1 MKIEKIKSGDIA
13 SLIKDFDN
21 RIIYYFDNLKFGKG
35 QIELDTD
42 NVNEAFFFEEGKC
55 LHIYREDGIKGIL
68 YIEEPEDKEFIS
80 EEQILEERILKE
92 PLKVLV
98 VKNIL
103 NMMRM
108 DRLTYQE
115 RCRQSSYKGGMNYG
129 Q

>member
-68 YIEEPEDKEFIS
+68 YIEDRRIKSLFG
-80 EEQILEERILKE
+80 EQILEERILKE

-98 VKNIL
+98 VKKYIEY
-103 NMMRM
+103 
-108 DRLTYQE
+108 DE
-115 RCRQSSYKGGMNYG
+115 DG
-129 Q
+129 QAYISRTLPAKFI